1 MKTIVCA
8 GLLGVALLSGCSK
21 PAAGS
26 YSDGAVAPAAPQQVI
41 GGTDPA
47 DAAKAPAD
55 PLRVPQLAYDYTYRF
70 SASAENVEALRKAD
84 QAACEQAGPQD
95 CQMISLSA
103 DSDKDNDT
111 VNKTLELRVTPAW
124 LKRWQAGLD
133 ASVARAHGRI
143 AQQNVTSEDLSL
155 QIVDT
160 TAHIRNKEAL
170 RDNLQ
175 TIVRTSK
182 GKISEL
188 VDAET
193 QLSNV
198 QADID
203 TAQSQLAVMQKRVA
217 TTHLTLTYQS
227 NAVAASTGT
236 FAPVADA
243 FGNILRNM
251 MLMVSVL
258 INVLSFLIPLAVVA
272 VPVVWAV
279 MKWRANRKPKAPAP
293 GPGEPPPSADA

>member
-26 YSDGAVAPAAPQQVI
+26 YSDGAVTPAGAPQEP
-41 GGTDPA
+41 GEPA
-47 DAAKAPAD
+47 QGYSLKAPAD

-155 QIVDT
+155 QIVDAQ
-160 TAHIRNKEAL
+160 AHIKNKEAL
-170 RDNLQ
+170 RDRLRHD
-175 TIVRTSK
+175 I
-182 GKISEL
+182 
-188 VDAET
+188 ET
-193 QLSNV
+193 QKAQLTDLTGLENQLS
-198 QADID
+198 QIQEDID
-203 TAQSQLAVMQKRVA
+203 ASQSSLAVMNKRIG
-217 TTHLTLTYQS
+217 TIHLTLHYQAD
-227 NAVAASTGT
+227 AVAASGDT
-236 FAPVADA
+236 FAPI
-243 FGNILRNM
+243 GNAVKSSLGIF
-251 MLMVSVL
+251 
-258 INVLSFLIPLAVVA
+258 INVLAGMINVLAAILPIALGAGLIALIVD
-272 VPVVWAV
+272 
-279 MKWRANRKPKAPAP
+279 KTRKRKPAEIVENP
-293 GPGEPPPSADA
+293 